1 MQSQRPGGQELARP
15 PWPQEGKEPGD
26 YKSRKTCPANAF
38 SVFSLHKPASTSQ
51 DLQVQLR
58 DPFQSQFQ
66 MPRRLAS
73 VEADIQNNHVAR
85 ITIYLTDR
93 LAHGIC
99 LIP

>member
-1 MQSQRPGGQELARP
+1 MSTLENGL
-15 PWPQEGKEPGD
+15 
-26 YKSRKTCPANAF
+26 RKTKSLGITKVGRLVQQMHF
-38 SVFSLHKPASTSQ
+38 SAFSLHKPAPTSQ
-51 DLQVQLR
+51 DLQVQPR
-58 DPFQSQFQ
+58 DRPSFQSQFQ
-66 MPRRLAS
+66 MLRRLAS